1 MIKYFFRFL
10 GIKKDDLQ
18 IRDTNEDIVKYLIAG
33 LGNIGS
39 EYEDTRHNVGFKVL
53 ELLAAQK
60 GVSFKVDNLASVA
73 EIKHKGRT
81 LILIKPSTYMNRSG
95 KAVKYWMDKYKIPKE
110 NVLVV
115 VDDIHLDFG
124 TLRLREKGS
133 DAGHNGLKDIDAS
146 LGGNNYSRLRVG
158 IGRNFRQGQQ
168 VEYVL
173 GNWSAEER
181 KNLTTVLGKAAEA
194 VLSFSTIGNKFT
206 MEKYNKSFLPKE

>member
-10 GIKKDDLQ
+10 GIIRDDLQ
-18 IRDTNEDIVKYLIAG
+18 IKDTNEDIVKFLIVG

-53 ELLAAQK
+53 DLLASQK
-60 GVSFKVDNLASVA
+60 GVSFKMDNLASVA
-73 EIKHKGRT
+73 EIKHKGRA

-95 KAVKYWMDKYKIPKE
+95 KAVKYWMDKFKIPKE

-133 DAGHNGLKDIDAS
+133 DAGHNGLKDIDAF
-146 LGGNNYSRLRVG
+146 LGGNNYSRLRIG

-173 GNWSAEER
+173 GSWSAEER
-181 KNLTTVLGKAAEA
+181 KNLTTVLEKAAEA
-194 VLSFSTIGNKFT
+194 VLSFAAIGSKFT
-206 MEKYNKSFLPKE
+206 MENYNKSFLPKE